1 MVDPASN
8 GDVAGL
14 PPGTKVEVRER
25 FSGSWTRGFTVETN
39 TGDGYTL
46 IRRSDGE
53 VLPETFA
60 ASDVRRERKS
70 MWWV

>member
-1 MVDPASN
+1 MADAPASP
-8 GDVAGL
+8 GAAGL

-25 FSGSWTRGFTVETN
+25 FSGSWTRGFIVETN

-46 IRRSDGE
+46 TRRSDGE
-53 VLPETFA
+53 VLPGTFA
-60 ASDVRRERKS
+60 AADVRRERKS